1 MDEATQFSTQPW
13 VDRFLNDLQQ
23 GNAQPIESLLP
34 NDPVQRSQCLKAFI
48 SADVRAKFSSGS
60 TIDCEDYLATY
71 PEIDSE
77 WLTRFVDSLAP
88 SDHSE
93 LFGGTQDP
101 AASNASPT
109 DSAFHPND
117 WRSGQTLG
125 QFTIVSKI
133 GEGAHGT
140 VFLANDTQLNRLVAI
155 KVSPDSGI
163 EGRILARLQ
172 HPNIVKIHSQFVT
185 ENYRCLVMPF
195 ISGPTLIDLLKQEP
209 YRDVKAWSA
218 KKVADWISE
227 FASDRHRTC
236 LEGILPPHEGSTNNI
251 ANASNKAE
259 SYTET
264 ISQWILSITRALQYA
279 HARGVLHRDI
289 KPSNVIIDE
298 SGAPML
304 MDFNVAAFKEERSDS
319 DRASFGG
326 TLTYMSPEHTRAFET
341 ATGEEEVDTRSDLFS
356 LGVVFVELLTGH
368 KHWSNPDEL
377 SDLLSSHSAPSRL
390 KPIILKCVQPKP
402 DDRYQG
408 AQELIHDLEAWF
420 SDKPL
425 LHARPTNRFMAISDW
440 ARRYRRV
447 LGIGA
452 TVVFV
457 FLGLI
462 GLANLR
468 TVSVLNE
475 CRELTDAAEEC
486 LQEGQFVEAFN
497 TIGDAK
503 GMLASAPAA
512 QLLHTANYELLLQR
526 WDRILTQGKATRLDS
541 NLEALRRNQIAET
554 SITKNDTRS
563 SDFAGDSLAEYRLL
577 TDDDWENQLPFASL
591 NTKER
596 LRVSQQL
603 TEIVLLLGLQREQMT
618 ETQLSKWRLVR
629 SRLPAPYRDCI
640 AFQLCDGF
648 DENFDVDKL
657 PESGDD
663 FENYLLGVVLL
674 ERGEFS
680 AARRHFQQARLNAF
694 RSSQLRYWNL
704 YWEALACQE
713 LGLRAEAAVLYGA
726 CLGQDPKF
734 IWPYVNLCLLH
745 IENNELDTARRF
757 IDEAVKVDPNSG
769 LAHETRTAVCIKQH
783 DYIAARESLQAAER
797 IGYDSPQLSKYRE
810 LCESP

>member
-34 NDPVQRSQCLKAFI
+34 NDPVQRLQCLKAFI
-48 SADVRAKFSSGS
+48 SADIRAKFSSGA
-60 TIDCEDYLATY
+60 TIDCADYLATY

-101 AASNASPT
+101 AASNAIPP
-109 DSAFHPND
+109 DSVFHPKD

-140 VFLANDTQLNRLVAI
+140 VFLANDTQLNRMVAI

-195 ISGPTLIDLLKQEP
+195 IAGPTLIDLLKQEP
-209 YRDVKAWSA
+209 YRDA
-218 KKVADWISE
+218 KHWTSKKLADWISE
-227 FASDRHRTC
+227 FASDRNRTC
-236 LEGILPPHEGSTNNI
+236 LEGLLPPHEGSTNGI
-251 ANASNKAE
+251 ANEPNKAG

-264 ISQWILSITRALQYA
+264 ISQWILSIAHALQHA

-304 MDFNVAAFKEERSDS
+304 MDFNVAAFEEERSDS

-326 TLTYMSPEHTRAFET
+326 TLSYMSPEHTRAFET

-377 SDLLSSHSAPSRL
+377 SSLLSSHSVASRL

-447 LGIGA
+447 LVIGA
-452 TVVFV
+452 SVVFL

-475 CRELTDAAEEC
+475 CRELTDAAEV
-486 LQEGQFVEAFN
+486 LLREGQFVEAFN

-512 QLLHTANYELLLQR
+512 QLLHPANYELLVQR
-526 WDRILTQGKATRLDS
+526 WDRLLTQGKATRLDS
-541 NLEALRRNQIAET
+541 HLEALRRNRLTGASATQSSA
-554 SITKNDTRS
+554 RA
-563 SDFAGDSLAEYRLL
+563 SDFASESLAEYRLL
-577 TDDDWENQLPFASL
+577 TDDDWESRRPFASL
-591 NTKER
+591 NTQER
-596 LRVSQQL
+596 RRISQQL
-603 TEIVLLLGLQREQMT
+603 SEIVLLLGLQRKQMT
-618 ETQLSKWRLVR
+618 ETQLEKWRLVR
-629 SRLPAPYRDCI
+629 SRLPAEYRDAI
-640 AFQLCDGF
+640 AFNLCG
-648 DENFDVDKL
+648 EVHESVDVDKL
-657 PESGDD
+657 PESEEE
-663 FENYLLGVVLL
+663 FENYLLGIVLL
-674 ERGEFS
+674 DRGELP
-680 AARRHFQQARLNAF
+680 AARHRFQKSRLSAI
-694 RSSQLRYWNL
+694 RSSQFRYWNF
-704 YWEALACQE
+704 YWEALVCQE
-713 LGLRAEAAVLYGA
+713 LGKSDEAAVLYGA
-726 CLGQDPKF
+726 CLGQDPTF
-734 IWPYVNLCLLH
+734 IWPYLNLCLLH
-745 IENNELDTARRF
+745 VDNNQLDTARRL
-757 IDEAVKVDPNSG
+757 IDEAVGVDPNSG
-769 LAHETRTAVCIKQH
+769 LAHETRAAVCIKQQ
-783 DYIAARESLQAAER
+783 DYSAARESLRAAER
-797 IGYDSPQLSKYRE
+797 IGFDSQQLSRFRTI
-810 LCESP
+810 CESK